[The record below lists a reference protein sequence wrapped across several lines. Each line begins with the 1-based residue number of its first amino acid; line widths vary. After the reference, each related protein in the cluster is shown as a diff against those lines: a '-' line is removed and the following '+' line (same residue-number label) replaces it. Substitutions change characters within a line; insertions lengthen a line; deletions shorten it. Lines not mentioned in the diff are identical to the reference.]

1 MVSNKVYLED
11 KQNNNVDKVVTLESI
26 APQLDDPIVD
36 VLVKYITD
44 IRTLLVKH
52 EINTSNEAF
61 DNKDIAKLFEKID
74 TALSNRFGVSFKH
87 FYNTFE
93 VAYGVMPIVPY
104 NNHVFNERLYYA
116 YNDLIKQAKHI
127 KSVDDYMPD
136 NKDFRKFIKVASESV
151 TEMKEAEVRIDFK
164 EAKIYCDK
172 PITIPITLD
181 IAILF
186 FPSQLNTN
194 GLTDREIVTCML
206 HEVGHA
212 FTYLEQSSRQ
222 VKHILAITDKIN
234 TSLNVKNESPR
245 KAMEIVY
252 SDNIKK
258 GKTDNQYKLAIVIRT
273 IKEILDTSITH
284 YGSSDAERVADEFAI
299 NFGLGKELANVRVMF
314 HRTQMKMRYFKL
326 SSNIYVP
333 KTLIYTY
340 MIILVL
346 DVLAGVPLLLLPL
359 VLLADVVITSFIIG
373 LIAYGLTRGKEV
385 KRDYALTKKELIN
398 IKLELINIIKQ
409 TDKHNVATEHVI
421 SAYNEVKELIE
432 RQDDK
437 STDLMDNFAFKTI
450 YDYIFGAPNTKA
462 MDINRIL
469 SLTDELIN
477 NDVFMASAKI
487 KGL

>member
-11 KQNNNVDKVVTLESI
+11 KQNSNVEEVITLESI
-26 APQLDDPIVD
+26 APQLDDPVVD
-36 VLVKYITD
+36 VLVKYIAD

-61 DNKDIAKLFEKID
+61 DNKDIATLFEKID

-93 VAYGVMPIVPY
+93 IAYAVMPIAPY

-127 KSVDDYMPD
+127 KAADDYMPD

-151 TEMKEAEVRIDFK
+151 TEMKEAEIRIDFK

-172 PITIPITLD
+172 PITVPLTLD
-181 IAILF
+181 VSVLF

-212 FTYLEQSSRQ
+212 FTYLEHSSRQ
-222 VKHILAITDKIN
+222 VKNILSITDKIN

-245 KAMEIVY
+245 KTMEIVY
-252 SDNIKK
+252 SDSINK
-258 GKTDNQYKLAIVIRT
+258 GKTDSQYKLAIVIRT
-273 IKEILDTSITH
+273 IKEIVDTSVTH
-284 YGSSDAERVADEFAI
+284 YGSSDAERLADDFAI

-326 SSNIYVP
+326 ASNIYVP
-333 KTLIYTY
+333 KTLIYVY

-359 VLLADVVITSFIIG
+359 ILLADVVITSFIIG

-385 KRDYALTKKELIN
+385 KRDYAITKKELIN

-421 SAYNEVKELIE
+421 SAYNEVKELID

-437 STDLMDNFAFKTI
+437 STGLMDNFAFKTI
-450 YDYIFGAPNTKA
+450 YDYIFGKPNTKA
-462 MDINRIL
+462 MDVNRIL

-477 NDVFMASAKI
+477 NDVFMASAKV
-487 KGL
+487 KGI